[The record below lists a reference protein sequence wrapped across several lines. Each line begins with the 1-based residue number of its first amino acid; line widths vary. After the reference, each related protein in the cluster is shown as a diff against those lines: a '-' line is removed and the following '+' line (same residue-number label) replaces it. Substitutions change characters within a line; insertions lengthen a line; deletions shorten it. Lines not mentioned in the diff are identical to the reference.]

1 MIANGNASLHNLV
14 MIALDM
20 LGSQYNYKGLRLALI
35 AILDMVLLF
44 IFGLFILYEFDVKK
58 ASQSWRIIP
67 TRLSLNKRKRITT
80 NSRYNCHSI
89 L

>member
-1 MIANGNASLHNLV
+1 MYRFFVIANGNASLHNLV

-44 IFGLFILYEFDVKK
+44 IFGLFFLYEIDVKK
-58 ASQSWRIIP
+58 
-67 TRLSLNKRKRITT
+67 
-80 NSRYNCHSI
+80 HHGVGE
-89 L
+89 